1 MKVKAEF
8 SLFFVFICLMS
19 AGCQAINKG
28 AQEVGKPIGK
38 IMNVPQAVADGAVEG
53 MEPEK
58 QKGSQD
64 NPFNR

>member
-1 MKVKAEF
+1 
-8 SLFFVFICLMS
+8 MS